1 MFFDMNICNHIH
13 YKICNPEVDNTMNP
27 PTNQTPVL
35 KFRVDPDVRADSLVA
50 FFTVKGYSIHNQS
63 CYFKFCIEIK
73 KWMYNKQTNMI
84 VVPLMNIP
92 ANFAWSSYIV
102 EFYSVQFSQASQSPI
117 NMPANAS
124 DVIIEF

>member
-1 MFFDMNICNHIH
+1 MFFDFNICNHIH
-13 YKICNPEVDNTMNP
+13 YKICNPEIDNTMRKP
-27 PTNQTPVL
+27 PTNPNPVL
-35 KFRVDPDVRADSLVA
+35 KFRIDPDVRPDSLVA
-50 FFTVKGYSIHNQS
+50 FFNVKGYSVHNQT
-63 CYFKFCIEIK
+63 CYFKFCVDIK
-73 KWMYNKQTNMI
+73 KWMYNKQNNMV

-102 EFYSVQFSQASQSPI
+102 EFYSCNQESKSPM

>member
-1 MFFDMNICNHIH
+1 M
-13 YKICNPEVDNTMNP
+13 V
-27 PTNQTPVL
+27 
-35 KFRVDPDVRADSLVA
+35 
-50 FFTVKGYSIHNQS
+50 
-63 CYFKFCIEIK
+63 
-73 KWMYNKQTNMI
+73 

-102 EFYSVQFSQASQSPI
+102 EFYSYNQESKSPM